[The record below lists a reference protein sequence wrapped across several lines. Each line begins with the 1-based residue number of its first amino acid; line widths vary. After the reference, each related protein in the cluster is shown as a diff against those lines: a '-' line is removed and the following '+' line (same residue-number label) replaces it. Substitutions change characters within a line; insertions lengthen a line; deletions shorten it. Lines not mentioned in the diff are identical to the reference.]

1 MPPCWK
7 HDKEQGGHL
16 GAVSFVDLPG
26 FKFSLVADTALKPGD
41 TLLRVPSSLH
51 ISPSYVRQTEFGK
64 LFEALD
70 DSAVLALGLLA
81 EAAKGEK
88 MLPSS
93 EELHIPL
100 LWPEE
105 ERRQLLAGSPLDM
118 ATEQQ
123 LLQLSEQWTDIA
135 AVVKELPEL
144 NSESWTKDRTRGSR
158 YLWAHAIVLTR
169 ALPFGNE
176 LSLIPGLDL
185 ANHELG
191 SKNTCSIGVATA
203 DGQVVEERRGRVDPR
218 PVHRGGFVPQATD
231 AKQLEENEPEADG
244 GVGLRLAW
252 EMVHTYGFVPNNL
265 PAYAGRPVFFEGVSA
280 EDGMAKQK
288 QALFEALGADPTV
301 LEGFWH
307 ELRPALQKPISAE
320 NEDRVKNQIVGAVKE
335 ALAELPAE
343 KELQDKAQRAAEG
356 PQQIRETLAAKVLL
370 GERLALETCLEHILK
385 AVEAAVVLQADGTAL
400 QSAVR
405 QLLLLRPKDLDA
417 PACLALQ
424 EQLSLMGV
432 HPEEPGIGVPQRSRS
447 AIFPKIHLRPWPCL
461 ARRSAFR
468 RCCWQLPGIGPAP
481 GASGTQDEQH
491 PAFEVQD
498 DVLAPAE
505 VAQPTRRHAAG
516 DDMPIPSSS
525 KESEKVKIADV
536 NGMRGLVA
544 TQDIAENESIV
555 EVPLGASIDI
565 SDPTTDGFF
574 GVIQKTL
581 RRRELCARRAQESSL
596 QEGSVKWALCTVAQ
610 RAFSLVSPIDGLL
623 RLMLPGIDLFNHDAH
638 ALHTMK
644 VRWNL
649 DGYVD
654 AVFKVIAGSPIKKGE
669 EVRICYGG
677 SPFRPDG
684 CGGDCVGDLA
694 LTNAQY
700 LMRWL
705 VKDESESIRE
715 SLAKTTVQEDDE
727 LLSSSLP
734 LSAQTALEFRRHL
747 KVALKAQQ
755 EADALAAKAEAA
767 KSEEKRFLD
776 PRDTDDP
783 RDDQKRAEAEAK
795 EQAEKEA
802 ELKEANAAEARKQ
815 LLEALEDGRRMRGGG
830 GMSLTGSGG

>member
-1 MPPCWK
+1 MQRRLLPALLALGALRAFVGPLRARSALNRPRASNAGRLTGVRGVRVARQAEQAEVQELTDLQTWMQ
-7 HDKEQGGHL
+7 EQGGHL

-41 TLLRVPSSLH
+41 TLLRVPSLLH

-88 MLPSS
+88 SKWWPYIRMLPSS

-144 NSESWTKDRTRGSR
+144 NSESWTKER

-203 DGQVVEERRGRVDPR
+203 DGQVVE
-218 PVHRGGFVPQATD
+218 ATD
-231 AKQLEENEPEADG
+231 AKQLEENEPEAVLTAGSEHGAGDQIFIDYDG

-307 ELRPALQKPISAE
+307 ELRPVGSQCRSMAPKLRLANLRPEDGPLAEALKSWRAEPRATYEALQKPISAE

-370 GERLALETCLEHILK
+370 GERLALETCLE
-385 AVEAAVVLQADGTAL
+385 Q
-400 QSAVR
+400 
-405 QLLLLRPKDLDA
+405 
-417 PACLALQ
+417 
-424 EQLSLMGV
+424 
-432 HPEEPGIGVPQRSRS
+432 
-447 AIFPKIHLRPWPCL
+447 W
-461 ARRSAFR
+461 
-468 RCCWQLPGIGPAP
+468 
-481 GASGTQDEQH
+481 
-491 PAFEVQD
+491 
-498 DVLAPAE
+498 
-505 VAQPTRRHAAG
+505 
-516 DDMPIPSSS
+516 
-525 KESEKVKIADV
+525 
-536 NGMRGLVA
+536 
-544 TQDIAENESIV
+544 
-555 EVPLGASIDI
+555 
-565 SDPTTDGFF
+565 
-574 GVIQKTL
+574 
-581 RRRELCARRAQESSL
+581 
-596 QEGSVKWALCTVAQ
+596 
-610 RAFSLVSPIDGLL
+610 
-623 RLMLPGIDLFNHDAH
+623 
-638 ALHTMK
+638 
-644 VRWNL
+644 
-649 DGYVD
+649 
-654 AVFKVIAGSPIKKGE
+654 
-669 EVRICYGG
+669 
-677 SPFRPDG
+677 
-684 CGGDCVGDLA
+684 
-694 LTNAQY
+694 
-700 LMRWL
+700 
-705 VKDESESIRE
+705 
-715 SLAKTTVQEDDE
+715 
-727 LLSSSLP
+727 
-734 LSAQTALEFRRHL
+734 
-747 KVALKAQQ
+747 
-755 EADALAAKAEAA
+755 
-767 KSEEKRFLD
+767 
-776 PRDTDDP
+776 
-783 RDDQKRAEAEAK
+783 
-795 EQAEKEA
+795 
-802 ELKEANAAEARKQ
+802 NAA
-815 LLEALEDGRRMRGGG
+815 
-830 GMSLTGSGG
+830 